1 MAALNDFGWHAQEKE
16 MLLQRMAAL
25 EEMLKLQKTQ
35 VYVLNIVGVPP
46 LQAVQFQIL
55 YHFLGIIFGP

>member
-1 MAALNDFGWHAQEKE
+1 MAEPPNGFGWHAQEKE

-35 VYVLNIVGVPP
+35 VYVLDIVRAPP

-55 YHFLGIIFGP
+55 YIIFGP

>member
-1 MAALNDFGWHAQEKE
+1 

-35 VYVLNIVGVPP
+35 VYVLDIVRAPP
-46 LQAVQFQIL
+46 LEAVQFQIL
-55 YHFLGIIFGP
+55 YHFLGSFLDNR

>member
-1 MAALNDFGWHAQEKE
+1 

-35 VYVLNIVGVPP
+35 VYVLNIVRVPP

-55 YHFLGIIFGP
+55 YHFFGVIFGP

>member
-1 MAALNDFGWHAQEKE
+1 

-35 VYVLNIVGVPP
+35 VYVLSLKYCPGVPLTNSAISDSVP
-46 LQAVQFQIL
+46 F
-55 YHFLGIIFGP
+55 FGIIFGP